1 MKGAVIV
8 LSFIYPGGGGGG
20 GEKKFVFGGGA
31 EIRRGQL
38 ALGLPVS
45 RPEVETTRSASISVD
60 FM

>member
-20 GEKKFVFGGGA
+20 EKKFVFGGDA
-31 EIRRGQL
+31 EILRGQL